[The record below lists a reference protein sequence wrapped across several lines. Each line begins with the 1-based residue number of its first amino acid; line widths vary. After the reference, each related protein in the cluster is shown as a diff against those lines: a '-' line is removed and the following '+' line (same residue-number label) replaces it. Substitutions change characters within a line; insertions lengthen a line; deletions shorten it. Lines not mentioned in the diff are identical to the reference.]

1 MKFSLC
7 QFCYWIEV
15 LRTGRESN
23 WWSKHEV
30 VWRKQI
36 LMSWK
41 FVWTVFLIYFDFS
54 ARCTGNRKET
64 ILVWKL
70 IDTPKV
76 KRSVYV
82 HVTLFWLNVPPGQ
95 ATLVLNIHWHVQY
108 ILLLF
113 CDMRVAF
120 LWPSEWVC
128 GFKPFNSKNWSV
140 ILPSSCF
147 TLPVEFVLR
156 NWC

>member
-1 MKFSLC
+1 MMKFSLC
-7 QFCYWIEV
+7 QFCYWFEV

-23 WWSKHEV
+23 WWSKNEV
-30 VWRKQI
+30 FWCKQI
-36 LMSWK
+36 LMLWK

-82 HVTLFWLNVPPGQ
+82 HVTFFLIKCTSRPSNLGVEYSL
-95 ATLVLNIHWHVQY
+95 TCTVYSVVVLWYEGCFPLTQ
-108 ILLLF
+108 
-113 CDMRVAF
+113 
-120 LWPSEWVC
+120 WV
-128 GFKPFNSKNWSV
+128 SV
-140 ILPSSCF
+140 WF
-147 TLPVEFVLR
+147 
-156 NWC
+156 